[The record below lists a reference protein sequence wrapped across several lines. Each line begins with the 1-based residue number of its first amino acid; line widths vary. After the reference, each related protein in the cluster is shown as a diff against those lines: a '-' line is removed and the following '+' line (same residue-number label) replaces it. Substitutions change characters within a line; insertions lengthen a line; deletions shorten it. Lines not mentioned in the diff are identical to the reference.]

1 MCHYYNLHV
10 FLSEKFS
17 SSQPMDVGNFLNYV
31 NSCVVHV
38 HVKFFFFFIVIG
50 LNLGVHRTT
59 VMAEWVFFVRDC
71 ILEKL
76 T

>member
-38 HVKFFFFFIVIG
+38 HVKFFFSLLLLV
-50 LNLGVHRTT
+50 
-59 VMAEWVFFVRDC
+59 
-71 ILEKL
+71 
-76 T
+76 